1 MSQANTITEKR
12 AIALEI
18 LSNRNSIKSLFSE
31 LHYEDITK
39 LVNRVNTVYN
49 ALKKIKDTEQAENA
63 AKAAKIKEIQDSLFA
78 QGLTLEDLARQSTAL
93 TKPRKKRVVAKLE

>member
-39 LVNRVNTVYN
+39 LVNTVYN
-49 ALKKIKDTEQAENA
+49 ALKKIKDTEQTENA

>member
-18 LSNRNSIKSLFSE
+18 LSNRNSIKGLFSE
-31 LHYEDITK
+31 LHYEDVTK

-49 ALKKIKDTEQAENA
+49 ALKKLKDTELAENA
-63 AKAAKIKEIQDSLFA
+63 AKASKIKEIQDLLLA
-78 QGLTLEDLARQSTAL
+78 QGLTLEDLARQSTAS
-93 TKPRKKRVVAKLE
+93 TKPRKKRVVAKLK

>member
-18 LSNRNSIKSLFSE
+18 LSNRNSIKGLFSE
-31 LHYEDITK
+31 LHYEDVTK

-49 ALKKIKDTEQAENA
+49 ALKKLKDTEQAENA
-63 AKAAKIKEIQDSLFA
+63 AKASKIKKIQDLLLA
-78 QGLTLEDLARQSTAL
+78 QGLTLEDLARQSSASI
-93 TKPRKKRVVAKLE
+93 KPRKKRVVAKLE